1 MSANQEKTI
10 SPISHFKNIF
20 LILIFNVILT
30 QFFILLFALITSFLP
45 FIGNIWIGFFD
56 FLTSILVIFV
66 IFSYFPKVLFS
77 EFDRIKANNLI
88 LIYNFCLICF
98 LIILTATLFIF
109 PNSRVIVNFNLIP
122 IFSTILIWKYFD
134 WKYKKS

>member
-1 MSANQEKTI
+1 MSISQQKAI
-10 SPISHFKNIF
+10 SPISHFKNI
-20 LILIFNVILT
+20 LLVLIFNVILT
-30 QFFILLFALITSFLP
+30 QCFILLFALIAIFLP
-45 FIGNIWIGFFD
+45 FTGNIWISFFD
-56 FLTSILVIFV
+56 FLISILINFV

-98 LIILTATLFIF
+98 LIILTAALFIF

-122 IFSTILIWKYFD
+122 NFSTILIWKYFD